1 MAFRITGST
10 AYCLDQ
16 GCFRTQET
24 FFIGIQDRY
33 ECDFRD
39 VETLTQKVDA
49 DEHIEDIETHI
60 TDDL

>member
-1 MAFRITGST
+1 MSLCISCRTPNRL
-10 AYCLDQ
+10 YQRDL
-16 GCFRTQET
+16 RTQET